1 MASPFGCR
9 TAAPRAGK
17 YGPSMTMRRLQQIM
31 TGESVMAELLK
42 RRQHEHALEARVKR
56 ALPPSLAACVAVADG
71 RSTELL
77 LAAVSGAAAALLRQ
91 RTPDLLSRLVAEG
104 WEFTGIRVRVQARQA
119 AAPPSNPSTKQID
132 ALVADRLKATA
143 QALGDSPLAAALNRL
158 ARRAVVP
165 ASGEQER

>member
-1 MASPFGCR
+1 
-9 TAAPRAGK
+9 
-17 YGPSMTMRRLQQIM
+17 MTMRRLQQIM

-91 RTPDLLSRLVAEG
+91 RAPDLLRTLVAEG
-104 WEFTGIRVRVQARQA
+104 WEFTGIRVRVQARSK
-119 AAPPSNPSTKQID
+119 PPSSAFSSRKQID
-132 ALVADRLKATA
+132 ALVVTQLKATA
-143 QALGDSPLAAALNRL
+143 EALGDSPLADALNRL
-158 ARRAVVP
+158 ARRAAMP
-165 ASGEQER
+165 DSEQQERPPKRKKHEDEEQ